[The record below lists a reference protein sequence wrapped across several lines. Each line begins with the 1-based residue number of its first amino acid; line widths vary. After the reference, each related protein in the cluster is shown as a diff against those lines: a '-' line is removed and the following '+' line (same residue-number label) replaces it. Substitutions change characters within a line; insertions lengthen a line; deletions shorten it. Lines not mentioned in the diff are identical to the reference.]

1 MNNCTKKLFR
11 VSPGLRR
18 VDNETLVVEG
28 KDTRTHLKEE
38 DDEERG
44 GTAVLEQKQR
54 TQLIVSCMQGWTL
67 KNR

>member
-28 KDTRTHLKEE
+28 KGTRMHLKEE
-38 DDEERG
+38 DDKEKG
-44 GTAVLEQKQR
+44 GQQY
-54 TQLIVSCMQGWTL
+54 WN
-67 KNR
+67 KNKGHSL